1 MCYTYGYGRL
11 TLRLLFYSVCVVT
24 KHHNDLL
31 AEHILQQNTRLHTSS
46 LFRDGSSTT
55 RSHARCESNAL
66 ACVAPCMTRGHRM
79 YYVARHSCCVAC
91 RGIPTHSL
99 HMYGPMSRHHAGAV
113 VSVAC
118 TRARCP
124 YYQRC
129 CAYTHQWRTAASTV
143 HDTQLCSTHN
153 VAYVCVHHRVCCA
166 VGHS

>member
-31 AEHILQQNTRLHTSS
+31 AERILQQNTRLHTSS

-91 RGIPTHSL
+91 CGIPTHSL
-99 HMYGPMSRHHAGAV
+99 HMYGPMSRHHAGLL
-113 VSVAC
+113 C
-118 TRARCP
+118 
-124 YYQRC
+124 
-129 CAYTHQWRTAASTV
+129 QWLVPEHAARTANAAV
-143 HDTQLCSTHN
+143 HTRISGVLLLAQYMIHS
-153 VAYVCVHHRVCCA
+153 CVVHA
-166 VGHS
+166 T